1 MFDTDAVMEKVVRN
15 AAIALALLTSPAVA
29 QLSSVGG
36 GPVQMGPLD
45 SNHAEIDAV
54 HRASVARSR
63 ALGSDTAARA
73 PTPVLQFPVRLRA
86 QSKAI
91 SGHHIAN
98 YVDLDGTAKLKDF
111 TCGRRTYEDHNGT
124 DFVLSP
130 FWWHMMDGKEAEVV
144 AAAPGRI
151 INKNDGNFDRQCS
164 LSGASAGNYVVIEQ
178 DDGHFAYY
186 FHMKKGSVTAL
197 SVGSRV
203 GAGDVLGL
211 VGSSGT
217 SLLPH
222 LHFELRTASGF
233 INGQT
238 VDPFAGTCGATKTR
252 WRHQPEKSD
261 TEIIRIATHKV
272 VPPSAH
278 LNFCSN
284 PDPGYSD
291 RFTTGARVWV
301 AAYVRDQTPT
311 TPLDF
316 KVLRPDGTI
325 FESWTS
331 GRLSRV
337 EPFTYWFGE
346 IDLPAAG
353 SQGRWKVQVQ
363 LEGKTAEH
371 VFMVGALPAPT
382 TLTTSVKPL
391 SATATPSA
399 PANFEVV
406 VRNTGNTAA
415 IGCSVAPDAP
425 LAAVSRFRVTAG
437 GIPRGDVNEAFDIP
451 AGTAKKIRLTII
463 PKATYRA
470 TQIKLPIRVSCS
482 NGSEPAA
489 ARAKLVTLSF

>member
-1 MFDTDAVMEKVVRN
+1 MFDNDAVVQNVLRN
-15 AAIALALLTSPAVA
+15 TAIALVLLTNPAAA

-36 GPVQMGPLD
+36 GPVQIGPLD

-54 HRASVARSR
+54 HRASVARSK
-63 ALGSDTAARA
+63 ALAPVTAARA
-73 PTPVLQFPVRLRA
+73 GTAILQFPVRLRA

-98 YVDLDGTAKLKDF
+98 YVDLAGTAKLKDF
-111 TCGRRTYEDHNGT
+111 TCGRRTYEGHNGT

-130 FWWHMMDGKEAEVV
+130 FWWRMMDGKEAEVV

-164 LSGASAGNYVVIEQ
+164 LTGASAGNYVVIEQ

-186 FHMKKGSVTAL
+186 FHMKKGSVTAP

-203 GAGDVLGL
+203 AAGDVLGL

-238 VDPFAGTCGATKTR
+238 VDPFAGTCGATKTL
-252 WRHQPEKSD
+252 WRHQPEKLD

-278 LNFCSN
+278 LAFCSN

-311 TPLDF
+311 TPLNF
-316 KVLRPDGTI
+316 KVLQPDGTI

-331 GRLSRV
+331 GQLSLV
-337 EPFTYWFGE
+337 EPFTYWYGQ
-346 IDLPAAG
+346 IDLPPSAPK
-353 SQGRWKVQVQ
+353 GRWKVQVQ

-371 VFMVGALPAPT
+371 VFMVGALPASSD
-382 TLTTSVKPL
+382 LTTSVTPP
-391 SATATPSA
+391 SATATPSV
-399 PANFEVV
+399 PANFDVV
-406 VRNTGNTAA
+406 VRNTGITSA

-425 LAAVSRFRVTAG
+425 LAAVSRFQVIVG
-437 GIPRGDVNEAFDIP
+437 GIPRGTVNEAFDIP
-451 AGTAKKIRLTII
+451 AGDAKKIRLTIT
-463 PKATYRA
+463 PKATYHA
-470 TQIKLPIRVSCS
+470 NQIKLPIRVFCA

>member
-1 MFDTDAVMEKVVRN
+1 MRDA
-15 AAIALALLTSPAVA
+15 ATALVLLTSPAVA

-36 GPVQMGPLD
+36 GPVQLGPLD

-54 HRASVARSR
+54 HRASVARSK
-63 ALGSDTAARA
+63 ALAPVAAARA
-73 PTPVLQFPVRLRA
+73 RTPILQFPVRLRA

-111 TCGRRTYEDHNGT
+111 TCGGRTYDGHNGT

-130 FWWHMMDGKEAEVV
+130 FWWRMMDGKEAEVV
-144 AAAPGRI
+144 AAAPGRV
-151 INKNDGNFDRQCS
+151 INKNDGNFDRQCDF
-164 LSGASAGNYVVIEQ
+164 SGASPGNHVVIEQ
-178 DDGHFAYY
+178 DDGLFAYY
-186 FHMKKGSVTAL
+186 FHMKKGSVTPR

-203 GAGDVLGL
+203 AAGDVLGL

-217 SLLPH
+217 SFLPH

-233 INGQT
+233 NGQS
-238 VDPFAGTCGATKTR
+238 VDPFAGTCGATKTL
-252 WRHQPEKSD
+252 WGHQPEKLD

-272 VPPSAH
+272 VPPDAH
-278 LNFCSN
+278 LDFCSN

-311 TPLDF
+311 TPLTF

-331 GRLSRV
+331 GRLSQV
-337 EPFTYWFGE
+337 EPFTYWYGQ
-346 IDLPAAG
+346 IDLPQSG
-353 SQGRWKVQVQ
+353 PKGRWKVQVQ

-371 VFMVGALPAPT
+371 VFMVGALPAPSD
-382 TLTTSVKPL
+382 LTTSVTPL
-391 SATATPSA
+391 SATATPSV
-399 PANFEVV
+399 PADFDVV
-406 VRNTGNTAA
+406 VRNTGITSV

-425 LAAVSRFRVTAG
+425 LAAVSRFQATVG
-437 GIPRGDVNEAFDIP
+437 GIPRGVVNEAFDLP
-451 AGTAKKIRLTII
+451 AGTVKRIRLTIT
-463 PKATYRA
+463 PKATYHA
-470 TQIKLPIRVSCS
+470 NQIKLPIRVFCA